1 MTSMIDHDQTSG
13 PDTAAVEDATAS
25 GVEAFGARL
34 TQALN
39 EAGVL
44 LMSSIG
50 HRLGLF
56 DAMADGRPVTST
68 ALAERTGLDERYVR
82 EWLGSMTAGR
92 IVEMDPADATYCLP
106 AEHAALLTRGGE
118 ANMAVYAQYI
128 PLLGRMEEEV
138 LHCFREGGGI
148 PYERFHRF
156 HEVMSEDSGQ
166 TVLPVLFDAILPL
179 VPELPG
185 RLAEGIRVL
194 DAGCGRGHALA
205 LMAER
210 YPASEFVGYDLSR
223 DAVKYGADLAAECGL
238 SNLRFEARD
247 LSDFDRT
254 ADPAAFDLVTT
265 FDAVH
270 DQAHPLALLRG
281 IRRTLKPGGIYLAQ
295 DIHASSHHHL
305 DCDHPMGAILYAV
318 STMHCM
324 TVSLAQGGEGLGT
337 MWGREKAREYFDK
350 AGFSSIEVHQLPHDI
365 QNDYW
370 ILRP

>member
-1 MTSMIDHDQTSG
+1 MSSMIDTDPTYG
-13 PDTAAVEDATAS
+13 ADAAAI
-25 GVEAFGARL
+25 EAFGGRL

-39 EAGVL
+39 DAGVL

-56 DAMADGRPVTST
+56 DAMADGAPVTST
-68 ALAERTGLDERYVR
+68 TLAGRLNLDERYVR
-82 EWLGSMTAGR
+82 EWLGCMTAGR
-92 IVEMDPADATYCLP
+92 IVAMDPDAGTYRLP

-118 ANMAVYAQYI
+118 ANMAVYAQFI
-128 PLLGRMEEEV
+128 PLLGGMEEQIV
-138 LHCFREGGGI
+138 RCFREGGGV

-156 HEVMSEDSGQ
+156 HEVMAEDSGQ

-179 VPELPG
+179 APELPG
-185 RLAEGIRVL
+185 RLEEGISVL
-194 DAGCGRGHALA
+194 DAGCGRGRALV

-210 YPASEFVGYDLSR
+210 YPASEFVGYDLSQE
-223 DAVKYGADLAAECGL
+223 AVQFGADLADERGL
-238 SNLRFEARD
+238 SNLRFEVRD
-247 LSDFDRT
+247 LSDFDQT

-281 IRRTLKPGGIYLAQ
+281 IRRTLKPEGVYLAQ
-295 DIHASSHHHL
+295 DIHGSSHHHM
-305 DCDHPMGAILYAV
+305 DTEHPLGAMLYAV

-350 AGFSSIEVHQLPHDI
+350 AGFSSIEVHQLPHDT

-370 ILRP
+370 VIRP